1 MLGQRSYRKI
11 FGSHPSLDPDLGILK
26 NYFYYGEI
34 AEISNRNCRQ
44 LLTIMSSGTRCLT
57 SNKLFYFAADPD
69 PEFLPLRDTGNC

>member
-34 AEISNRNCRQ
+34 AEISNRNLSTTSYNNVFRDA
-44 LLTIMSSGTRCLT
+44 MSH
-57 SNKLFYFAADPD
+57 
-69 PEFLPLRDTGNC
+69 